1 MAKEIVA
8 MILAGG
14 RGSRLYAL
22 TQKTAKPAVSF
33 GGKYRIVDFPLSN
46 CVNSSIDTVGI
57 ATQYQPQKL
66 NEYIGNGQPWDLDR
80 LYGGV
85 HTLPP
90 YEQAKGTDWYKG
102 TANAIY
108 QNISFIDS
116 YDPEYVIILSGDQ
129 ICKQDYADFLRFH
142 KEKGAEFSVAVM
154 EVDWKEASRFG
165 LMVAD
170 EDDKI
175 TEFQEKP
182 PVPKSNLASMGIYIF
197 NWDVLKKYL
206 EEDEA
211 DPNSKNDFGMNIIPA
226 LLRDG
231 VAVVV
236 SPLIALMQD
245 QVDALD
251 EVGVKAA
258 YLNSSLTPEE
268 ASRVKDELLSGRL
281 DLLYVAPERLMMS
294 SMLSLLDRVNV
305 SLFAIDEAHCVS
317 VWGHDFRPEYG
328 ELELLRT
335 RYPQVPRIALTA
347 TADEK
352 TRAEIVGKLLNDA
365 REFVASFDRPNI
377 FYRIVDKRN
386 IKEQLLNFIKYEH
399 SGDSGIVY
407 CLARRTTEEIAQY
420 LSGCGIEALPYHA
433 GLPAE
438 ERARNQARFLRE
450 DGIVMVATIAF
461 GMGIDKPNVRFVAHV
476 DMPKS
481 IEGYF
486 QETGRAG
493 RDGEPADA
501 WMAYGLNDV
510 VNQRFFIDASDADEM
525 HKQLC
530 TQKLDAMLGLA
541 EAPDCRRQRLLAYF
555 GEKSEPC
562 GHCDNCLEPPDLLD
576 MTVPAKKFISC
587 IYRIREASGVC
598 FGAQH
603 VIDVLMGNM
612 TDRVARFSH
621 DKLST
626 WSIGQDLSAA
636 EWRILLRQLVAR
648 HVVWVDPTARN
659 ALSLGEAARD
669 LLRGNMKIS
678 VRKRVAET
686 RRKRREHSQ
695 TEALLQEFSKRDRS
709 LYEALRQWRSD
720 EAKSLGK
727 PPYVIFKD
735 ATLLEIVRE
744 RPTSPE
750 ALRRISGVGE
760 KKLVNYGDAV
770 LDIVAAES

>member
-1 MAKEIVA
+1 MRRFNTPIEV
-8 MILAGG
+8 LNQVFGYESFRGFQEEVVETVVSG
-14 RGSRLYAL
+14 RDAL
-22 TQKTAKPAVSF
+22 VLMPTG
-33 GGKYRIVDFPLSN
+33 GGKSL
-46 CVNSSIDTVGI
+46 C
-57 ATQYQPQKL
+57 YQ
-66 NEYIGNGQPWDLDR
+66 
-80 LYGGV
+80 
-85 HTLPP
+85 
-90 YEQAKGTDWYKG
+90 
-102 TANAIY
+102 
-108 QNISFIDS
+108 
-116 YDPEYVIILSGDQ
+116 
-129 ICKQDYADFLRFH
+129 
-142 KEKGAEFSVAVM
+142 
-154 EVDWKEASRFG
+154 
-165 LMVAD
+165 
-170 EDDKI
+170 
-175 TEFQEKP
+175 
-182 PVPKSNLASMGIYIF
+182 
-197 NWDVLKKYL
+197 
-206 EEDEA
+206 
-211 DPNSKNDFGMNIIPA
+211 IPA

-510 VNQRFFIDASDADEM
+510 VNQRFFIDASED
-525 HKQLC
+525 
-530 TQKLDAMLGLA
+530 
-541 EAPDCRRQRLLAYF
+541 R
-555 GEKSEPC
+555 KS
-562 GHCDNCLEPPDLLD
+562 
-576 MTVPAKKFISC
+576 
-587 IYRIREASGVC
+587 
-598 FGAQH
+598 
-603 VIDVLMGNM
+603 
-612 TDRVARFSH
+612 
-621 DKLST
+621 
-626 WSIGQDLSAA
+626 
-636 EWRILLRQLVAR
+636 
-648 HVVWVDPTARN
+648 VV
-659 ALSLGEAARD
+659 
-669 LLRGNMKIS
+669 
-678 VRKRVAET
+678 
-686 RRKRREHSQ
+686 
-695 TEALLQEFSKRDRS
+695 
-709 LYEALRQWRSD
+709 
-720 EAKSLGK
+720 
-727 PPYVIFKD
+727 
-735 ATLLEIVRE
+735 
-744 RPTSPE
+744 
-750 ALRRISGVGE
+750 
-760 KKLVNYGDAV
+760 
-770 LDIVAAES
+770 